1 MTKYLTE
8 HKVFARAAQAQLQ
21 TDTYG
26 FTTALSQTWERIDR
40 DLLRACLHAERIA
53 KSRDRPAW
61 SPKLPHASMIAAYWK
76 ITLSSIR
83 TERDATQQ
91 QLERLMLHIAWD
103 QTPLAPSKSDVI
115 AKLRDS
121 QQIIRT
127 IRKDATTHR
136 SDFLQERAA
145 SEALAG
151 NEEVAKVLRRIEKA
165 EATKVCYKLLRKYLK
180 PSTRGGITRIKIEDD
195 DGTTRIVTEPSE
207 VFRLILKRNHARF
220 SQATGTPLTTQPLA
234 SG

>member
-8 HKVFARAAQAQLQ
+8 HKVFDRAAQAQLQ

-26 FTTALSQTWERIDR
+26 LTTALSQTWESIDR
-40 DLLRACLHAERIA
+40 DHLRACLHAERIA

-61 SPKLPHASMIAAYWK
+61 SPKLHHASMIVTYWK

-91 QLERLMLHIAWD
+91 LERLLLHITRD
-103 QTPLAPSKSDVI
+103 RTPLAPSKSDFI

-151 NEEVAKVLRRIEKA
+151 NEEVAKVL
-165 EATKVCYKLLRKYLK
+165 
-180 PSTRGGITRIKIEDD
+180 
-195 DGTTRIVTEPSE
+195 
-207 VFRLILKRNHARF
+207 
-220 SQATGTPLTTQPLA
+220 
-234 SG
+234 